1 MPARRPLPTVTTR
14 DRHGI
19 AVAPKGLLMRNNG
32 GTHGSAHLT
41 TPTDEPARTIT
52 TAGHQ
57 SLLAGSTLNIDDVHF
72 RMLNPH
78 EITRAMAFPTDYI
91 IRGNR
96 GEKVKQAGNA
106 VTPPTA
112 RDIITTITT
121 ALAV

>member
-1 MPARRPLPTVTTR
+1 MSGLTTLR
-14 DRHGI
+14 DDD
-19 AVAPKGLLMRNNG
+19 
-32 GTHGSAHLT
+32 GSA
-41 TPTDEPARTIT
+41 TIT

-57 SLLAGSTLNIDDVHF
+57 SLLTGGTVNINDVHF
-72 RMLNPH
+72 RMLNPN

-112 RDIITTITT
+112 RDIITTV
-121 ALAV
+121 ADVMSES